1 MSVETP
7 KKVAKL
13 TPNERAKI
21 ISEYNAGKEIS
32 NPDYYVVENKNG
44 VLNVRRKKEK
54 VPKEEKTEKKAKP
67 EKQKYLTLKQ
77 DDCSFKIPIKQVNF
91 NEGFLT
97 IEQDNTMFKIPAE
110 EVKKRKRKVVEE
122 KLTDAVIPS
131 PNKVDK
137 AASSSSSS
145 DEESDSKPKA
155 L

>member
-7 KKVAKL
+7 KKTVKL

-54 VPKEEKTEKKAKP
+54 APKEEKTEKKVKQEKP
-67 EKQKYLTLKQ
+67 EKQKYLTVKQ
-77 DDCSFKIPIKQVNF
+77 DDSSFKIPIKNVNF
-91 NEGFLT
+91 SEGFLT
-97 IEQDNTMFKIPAE
+97 IEQNNTMFKIPAE
-110 EVKKRKRKVVEE
+110 EVKKRKRKVADV
-122 KLTDAVIPS
+122 KLTDPVFPA
-131 PNKVDK
+131 KED
-137 AASSSSSS
+137 SS
-145 DEESDSKPKA
+145 EEDSDSKPKA